1 MSSQSGKCWGG
12 DGDQEVCAA
21 QGLGGQVEAS
31 EPPQW
36 SQKDNPLPLGG
47 TEQDQGWW
55 APCGPRLRPQPP
67 STATRKIIPVKGPRS
82 PAATPSATADM
93 GQKSRAATPTTRLPT
108 LPTGKKIRESKPRL
122 WKSQNI
128 RPKSSRIL
136 QRMPRCCSW
145 VGTGFCCWKT
155 AASQHLCTS

>member
-1 MSSQSGKCWGG
+1 MTVSYCKLKALFNVLINLHITRISSWIPDIQNISGH
-12 DGDQEVCAA
+12 
-21 QGLGGQVEAS
+21 GLLETNGHYKPVAWMRS
-31 EPPQW
+31 KN
-36 SQKDNPLPLGG
+36 SV
-47 TEQDQGWW
+47 
-55 APCGPRLRPQPP
+55 
-67 STATRKIIPVKGPRS
+67 KILLLSFTIS
-82 PAATPSATADM
+82 PATADM

-145 VGTGFCCWKT
+145 VGTGFCC
-155 AASQHLCTS
+155 